1 MQHRARLCLV
11 HQWEEVKWEGPH
23 LVLLPLQPL
32 HVVELLRLQLA
43 HPIVQLVDLVPAG
56 DTQTHHQRRPVTSS
70 WRCGRPSARHV
81 LQLVL
86 VQVVDVEL
94 LAPGGQNLLLLLSLC
109 LLLASSLLVGL
120 ERTNRA
126 G

>member
-1 MQHRARLCLV
+1 M
-11 HQWEEVKWEGPH
+11 KWAGPH

-32 HVVELLRLQLA
+32 HVVEFLRLQLA

-56 DTQTHHQRRPVTSS
+56 DTQTHRQHTPVKRSR
-70 WRCGRPSARHV
+70 RCGHHPPTLHV

-94 LAPGGQNLLLLLSLC
+94 LASGGQNLLLLLSLR

-120 ERTNRA
+120 EGSSRA